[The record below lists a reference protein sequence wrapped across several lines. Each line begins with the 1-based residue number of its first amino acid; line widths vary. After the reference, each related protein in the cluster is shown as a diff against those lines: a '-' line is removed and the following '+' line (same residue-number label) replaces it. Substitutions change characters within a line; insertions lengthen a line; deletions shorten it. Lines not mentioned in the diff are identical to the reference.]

1 MTSKPNA
8 KTILLALLLPC
19 AVVAGDWRDGEAKF
33 STKNLRVKR
42 LAVTW
47 QVVQNVQAAC
57 EAESRLRGL
66 GGFGYGVD
74 ACSFWDASSSTIVT
88 SSMPTMHQLGHEFR
102 HCYQG
107 SFH

>member
-1 MTSKPNA
+1 MIRNIKSK
-8 KTILLALLLPC
+8 IIIALLLLPYL
-19 AVVAGDWRDGEAKF
+19 ALGADWRDGEAKF
-33 STKNLRVKR
+33 STKNLRVKK
-42 LAVTW
+42 LVVTW

-74 ACSFWDASSSTIVT
+74 ACSFWDASSCTIVT